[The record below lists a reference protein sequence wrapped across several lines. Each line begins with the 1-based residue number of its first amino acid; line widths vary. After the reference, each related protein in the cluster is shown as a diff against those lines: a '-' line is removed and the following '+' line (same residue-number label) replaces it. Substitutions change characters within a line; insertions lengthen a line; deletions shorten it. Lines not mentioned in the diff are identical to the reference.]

1 MKLLLHVPEVS
12 RLLGALK
19 MGVNYFKTAGPG
31 ERLEAR
37 ILVNAQ
43 GVEALRDEP
52 PEVLSEFLER
62 GGEVYFCANALKA
75 FGISEESL
83 WPGTLTVPA
92 GIRALV
98 EWQGQGFCYVR
109 A

>member
-1 MKLLLHVPEVS
+1 MKLLLHVPEAS
-12 RLLGALK
+12 RLLVALK
-19 MGVNYFKTAGPG
+19 MGINYFKTASAG
-31 ERLEAR
+31 EKLEAR

-43 GVEALRDEP
+43 GVEALKEGP
-52 PEVLSEFLER
+52 PETLSEFLDR
-62 GGEVYFCANALKA
+62 GGELYFCANALQA
-75 FGISEESL
+75 FGISQEGL
-83 WPGTLTVPA
+83 WPGSRTVPA